1 MSLQEIYQEVL
12 LAHNENPNNF
22 FKLENPSHQSHGN
35 NPLCG
40 DEISVFL
47 KIKDNRIEAISFTGE
62 GCAIC
67 KASAS
72 LMTAAL
78 EGMQE
83 SEAEKKAKNFIELLS
98 NNQIPIPENLGEM
111 EALLGVRKFPARLKC
126 ATLAWHTF
134 LKALNN
140 TESQESKPRCCH
152 EGHCGCC

>member
-47 KIKDNRIEAISFTGE
+47 KIKDNKIEAISFTGE

-72 LMTAAL
+72 LMTVAL
-78 EGMQE
+78 KGLQTL
-83 SEAEKKAKNFIELLS
+83 EAEKKAKDFIELLS
-98 NNQIPIPENLGEM
+98 NDQIPIPSDLGEM

-140 TESQESKPRCCH
+140 AGCQEAKSCCCH
-152 EGHCGCC
+152 KGHCSCC

>member
-22 FKLENPSHQSHGN
+22 FKIEDPSHQSHGN

-40 DEISVFL
+40 DEISIFL
-47 KIKDNRIEAISFTGE
+47 KIKDNKIEAISFTGE

-72 LMTAAL
+72 LMTVAL
-78 EGMQE
+78 EGIPV
-83 SEAEKKAKNFIELLS
+83 SEAEAKAKNFIELLS
-98 NNQIPIPENLGEM
+98 NEQIPIPADLGEM

-140 TESQESKPRCCH
+140 TGCQEAKSCCCH
-152 EGHCGCC
+152 EGHCNCC